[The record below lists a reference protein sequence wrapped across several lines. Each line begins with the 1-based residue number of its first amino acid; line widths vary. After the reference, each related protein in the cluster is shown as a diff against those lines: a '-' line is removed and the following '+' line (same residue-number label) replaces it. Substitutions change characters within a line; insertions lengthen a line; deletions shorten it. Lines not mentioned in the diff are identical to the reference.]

1 VTVAQLIILLENM
14 DEDAQVFVEDASG
27 YYDLLMLDIVEES
40 DGVVINTRVYAKTD
54 DDEFLQ

>member
-1 VTVAQLIILLENM
+1 MKVAQLIILLENM

-40 DGVVINTRVYAKTD
+40 DGVVVNVKIYAKTD
-54 DDEFLQ
+54 KDEFLQ

>member
-1 VTVAQLIILLENM
+1 M
-14 DEDAQVFVEDASG
+14 DEDAKVFIEDASG